1 MNWLDVAVV
10 VIVALSVL
18 FAFVRGIV
26 RTLVGLVAWIAGLVL
41 ALAFA
46 SPLAAHLPTF
56 GLATDTAVPVSQLV
70 AFALIFVAAMI
81 CGALIAWPL
90 AGVVKAAGLSFV
102 DRFLGGLFGVVRAGA
117 LLAALGLVAGV
128 SGVAQRD
135 WWQNSAS
142 GPVLARLATAIAP
155 VAASRVGR
163 ATRFFGAGQTG
174 RRLRDAAR
182 PRPQPEVAPCVE
194 S

>member
-26 RTLVGLVAWIAGLVL
+26 RTLVALVAWIVGLVL

-70 AFALIFVAAMI
+70 AFALIFVGAMI
-81 CGALIAWPL
+81 CGALITWPL
-90 AGVVKAAGLSFV
+90 AGIVKAAGLSFV

-128 SGVAQRD
+128 SGLAQRD

-155 VAASRVGR
+155 WLPPGW
-163 ATRFFGAGQTG
+163 AGQP
-174 RRLRDAAR
+174 DFS
-182 PRPQPEVAPCVE
+182 APGKPAGA
-194 S
+194 